1 MGIHLRRFTAFVR
14 LSQICHS
21 NMKLSLALFLVIVL
35 VAILY
40 PEDSDASPALRRRTN
55 AVRAARARAFR
66 ARQGKRVGGRR
77 KALRRGRTNPPA
89 DAEAEAPPAPEGDEA
104 VEGDEAADAGVE
116 GEEAAEVPAWCDPAT
131 EMGAWLNYA
140 SIRTICGDRG
150 FTDFGPYGG
159 VPAAEE
165 GAEEGDELLK
175 VALLKKWKKPLKKS
189 LLKNAAGGVNF
200 ALADSE
206 TERIKFV
213 LNLFCFVLQGETF
226 CLNLKLAIKNKNN
239 FPIHQ
244 QSNKISHHVIQC
256 ILIQFLQC
264 VQNLCKLRE

>member
-1 MGIHLRRFTAFVR
+1 MGIHLRRFTAFVG

-40 PEDSDASPALRRRTN
+40 PEDSNASPALRRRTN

-104 VEGDEAADAGVE
+104 VEG
-116 GEEAAEVPAWCDPAT
+116 EEAAEVPAWCDPTT

-165 GAEEGDELLK
+165 GAEEGDEA
-175 VALLKKWKKPLKKS
+175 VEGDIA
-189 LLKNAAGGVNF
+189 
-200 ALADSE
+200 E
-206 TERIKFV
+206 EM
-213 LNLFCFVLQGETF
+213 EE
-226 CLNLKLAIKNKNN
+226 AIEE
-239 FPIHQ
+239 I
-244 QSNKISHHVIQC
+244 V
-256 ILIQFLQC
+256 
-264 VQNLCKLRE
+264 

>member
-104 VEGDEAADAGVE
+104 VEGGESADAGVE
-116 GEEAAEVPAWCDPAT
+116 GEEAAEVPTWCDPT
-131 EMGAWLNYA
+131 NEMGAWLNYA
-140 SIRTICGDRG
+140 SIRAICGERG

-159 VPAAEE
+159 LPAEE
-165 GAEEGDELLK
+165 AAEEGDEAVEGDIAEEMEEAIEEI
-175 VALLKKWKKPLKKS
+175 VAEERRRRRQLRS
-189 LLKNAAGGVNF
+189 RRFRNRKN
-200 ALADSE
+200 
-206 TERIKFV
+206 
-213 LNLFCFVLQGETF
+213 
-226 CLNLKLAIKNKNN
+226 
-239 FPIHQ
+239 
-244 QSNKISHHVIQC
+244 
-256 ILIQFLQC
+256 
-264 VQNLCKLRE
+264 

>member
-104 VEGDEAADAGVE
+104 VEG
-116 GEEAAEVPAWCDPAT
+116 EEAAEVPAWCDPAT

-140 SIRTICGDRG
+140 SIRTICGERG

-159 VPAAEE
+159 LPAEE
-165 GAEEGDELLK
+165 AAEEGDEAVEGDIAEEMEEAIEEI
-175 VALLKKWKKPLKKS
+175 VAEERRRRRQLRS
-189 LLKNAAGGVNF
+189 RRFRNRKN
-200 ALADSE
+200 
-206 TERIKFV
+206 
-213 LNLFCFVLQGETF
+213 
-226 CLNLKLAIKNKNN
+226 
-239 FPIHQ
+239 
-244 QSNKISHHVIQC
+244 
-256 ILIQFLQC
+256 
-264 VQNLCKLRE
+264 

>member
-1 MGIHLRRFTAFVR
+1 
-14 LSQICHS
+14 
-21 NMKLSLALFLVIVL
+21 MKLSLALFLVIVL

-89 DAEAEAPPAPEGDEA
+89 DAEAE
-104 VEGDEAADAGVE
+104 EAADAGVE

-140 SIRTICGDRG
+140 SIRTICGERG

-159 VPAAEE
+159 VPAA
-165 GAEEGDELLK
+165 
-175 VALLKKWKKPLKKS
+175 
-189 LLKNAAGGVNF
+189 
-200 ALADSE
+200 
-206 TERIKFV
+206 
-213 LNLFCFVLQGETF
+213 
-226 CLNLKLAIKNKNN
+226 
-239 FPIHQ
+239 
-244 QSNKISHHVIQC
+244 
-256 ILIQFLQC
+256 
-264 VQNLCKLRE
+264 